1 MPTQLDNMMK
11 SKNMVLAFGGAVTA
25 AALWT
30 IWGSDMFPA
39 EQDPTGDPEGWSRE
53 DMRRWLAAVGVPGF
67 GQRVVN

>member
-11 SKNMVLAFGGAVTA
+11 SKNMVLAFGGAVAA

-53 DMRRWLAAVGVPGF
+53 DMRRWLAAVGVPWF
-67 GQRVVN
+67 GQRAAN